1 MKVRTRFTLWISLA
15 ALTTAALCS
24 FFVYHELVEEPY
36 KLVDRELAE
45 VAGTVFSNLVL
56 SASDNSTHHLRHD
69 DQHLTRYWLK
79 ILDST
84 GKIILVSPLA
94 EKIDIPLP
102 KDNKAF
108 FLTRNI
114 AYSSLWID
122 PDDMDELDEI
132 TDDSVRFRARLLT
145 KSKGSEHYTLLI
157 AKPLLFLDL
166 ELRELLTRLSIGIVV
181 IIIFIF
187 LVSYYLAGRILRP
200 LTTINQEIR
209 EIRENSLDRRIPLG
223 TSKDEVYVL
232 SHSLNIMFDRLQHS
246 FLRQKEFIG
255 NAAHE
260 LKSPLT
266 ILMLGQEEML
276 AGRPPEPMYIEL
288 EKQLNTMRR
297 LSKLIRNLLDISR
310 LEQEETCNREPV
322 MIHTLISQV
331 LEDYKEILQARNIVI
346 ETHIEECSVLGDSE
360 KLLRLIINLIDN
372 AVKYT
377 DATNGKIRITARKDQ
392 ETTALII
399 ANTGAEISAA
409 DLPHLFDQF
418 YRVEKSRSQTYGGSG
433 LGLTIAKRIVELHG
447 GTLVVQSRE
456 GWITFSVTLPSMTVA
471 LNINPNRH

>member
-15 ALTTAALCS
+15 ALSTAALCS

-45 VAGTVFSNLVL
+45 VAETVFSNLVL
-56 SASDNSTHHLRHD
+56 SPSDNSAYRLRHD
-69 DQHLTRYWLK
+69 DQHLLRYWLK

-84 GKIILVSPLA
+84 GKIILASPLA
-94 EKIDIPLP
+94 GIIDIPLP
-102 KDNKAF
+102 EDNKAF

-114 AYSSLWID
+114 ASSSLWID

-132 TDDSVRFRARLLT
+132 TDDSVRFRARMLT
-145 KSKGSEHYTLLI
+145 KSNGSESFTLLI

-166 ELRELLTRLSIGIVV
+166 ELRELLTRLTTGIVV
-181 IIIFIF
+181 AIIFIF

-200 LTTINQEIR
+200 LTTINQEIK

-223 TSKDEVYVL
+223 TSKDELYVL
-232 SHSLNIMFDRLQHS
+232 SHSLNTMFDRLQHS

-276 AGRPPEPMYIEL
+276 ANRPPESMYIEL

-297 LSKLIRNLLDISR
+297 LSKLVRNLLDISR
-310 LEQEETCNREPV
+310 LEQEETCSREPV
-322 MIHTLISQV
+322 KIHALISQV
-331 LEDYKEILQARNIVI
+331 VEDYKEILQARNIVI
-346 ETHIEECSVLGDSE
+346 ETHIEECVVLGDSE

-377 DATNGKIRITARKDQ
+377 DATSGIIKITARKSQ
-392 ETTALII
+392 EKTTLKF

-418 YRVEKSRSQTYGGSG
+418 FRVEKSRSQAYGGSG
-433 LGLTIAKRIVELHG
+433 LGLTIAQRIVELHG
-447 GTLVVQSRE
+447 GTIGVESRD
-456 GWITFSVTLPSMTVA
+456 GWITFSVTLPSVTVA
-471 LNINPNRH
+471 

>member
-15 ALTTAALCS
+15 ALSTAALCS

-45 VAGTVFSNLVL
+45 VAETVFSNLVL
-56 SASDNSTHHLRHD
+56 SPSDNSAYRLRHD
-69 DQHLTRYWLK
+69 DQHLARYWLK

-84 GKIILVSPLA
+84 GKIILASPLA
-94 EKIDIPLP
+94 GIIDIPLP
-102 KDNKAF
+102 EDNKAF

-114 AYSSLWID
+114 ASSSLWID

-132 TDDSVRFRARLLT
+132 TDDSVRFRARMLT
-145 KSKGSEHYTLLI
+145 KSNGSESFTLLI

-166 ELRELLTRLSIGIVV
+166 ELRELLTRLTTGIVV
-181 IIIFIF
+181 AIIFIF

-200 LTTINQEIR
+200 LTTINQEIK

-223 TSKDEVYVL
+223 TSKDELYVL
-232 SHSLNIMFDRLQHS
+232 SHSLNTMFDRLQHS

-276 AGRPPEPMYIEL
+276 ANRPPESMYIEL

-297 LSKLIRNLLDISR
+297 LSKLVRNLLDISR
-310 LEQEETCNREPV
+310 LEQEETCSREPV
-322 MIHTLISQV
+322 KIHALISQV
-331 LEDYKEILQARNIVI
+331 VEDYKEILQARNIAV
-346 ETHIEECSVLGDSE
+346 ETHIEECVVLGDSE

-377 DATNGKIRITARKDQ
+377 DATSGKIRITATKSQ
-392 ETTALII
+392 EKTTLKF

-418 YRVEKSRSQTYGGSG
+418 FRVEKSRSQAYGGSG
-433 LGLTIAKRIVELHG
+433 LGLTIAQRIVELHG
-447 GTLVVQSRE
+447 GTIGVESRD
-456 GWITFSVTLPSMTVA
+456 GWITFSVTLPSVTVA
-471 LNINPNRH
+471 

>member
-15 ALTTAALCS
+15 ALSTAALCS

-45 VAGTVFSNLVL
+45 VAETVFSNLVL
-56 SASDNSTHHLRHD
+56 SPSDNSAYRLRHD
-69 DQHLTRYWLK
+69 DQHLLRYWLK

-84 GKIILVSPLA
+84 GKIILASPLA
-94 EKIDIPLP
+94 GIIDIPLP
-102 KDNKAF
+102 EDNKAF

-114 AYSSLWID
+114 ASSSLWID

-132 TDDSVRFRARLLT
+132 TDDSVRFRARMLT
-145 KSKGSEHYTLLI
+145 KSNGSESFTLLI

-166 ELRELLTRLSIGIVV
+166 ELRELLTRLTTGIVV
-181 IIIFIF
+181 AIIFIF
-187 LVSYYLAGRILRP
+187 MVSYYLAGRILRP
-200 LTTINQEIR
+200 LTTINQEIK

-223 TSKDEVYVL
+223 TSKDELYVL
-232 SHSLNIMFDRLQHS
+232 SHSLNTMFDRLQHS

-276 AGRPPEPMYIEL
+276 ANRPPESMYIEL

-297 LSKLIRNLLDISR
+297 LSKLVRNLLDISR
-310 LEQEETCNREPV
+310 LEQEETCSREPV
-322 MIHTLISQV
+322 KIHALISQV
-331 LEDYKEILQARNIVI
+331 VEDYKEILQARNIAV
-346 ETHIEECSVLGDSE
+346 ETHIEECVVLGDSE

-377 DATNGKIRITARKDQ
+377 DATSGKIRITATKSQ
-392 ETTALII
+392 EKTTLKF

-418 YRVEKSRSQTYGGSG
+418 FRVEKSRSQAYGGSG
-433 LGLTIAKRIVELHG
+433 LGLTIAQRIVELHG
-447 GTLVVQSRE
+447 GTIGVESRD
-456 GWITFSVTLPSMTVA
+456 GWITFSVTLPSVTVA
-471 LNINPNRH
+471 